1 MAHRLIKNIVK
12 KAEKSA
18 KETAI
23 NVLKDLDTDELTK
36 LIEAELAHIIDP
48 LEQELTHTSSW
59 WVKIRNRM
67 YITVLK
73 NSISAIVKSVQKQL
87 ESL

>member
-12 KAEKSA
+12 KAENTA
-18 KETAI
+18 KETAM
-23 NVLKDLDTDELTK
+23 NVLKDLDTTELTK

-48 LEQELTHTSSW
+48 LEQEIAHTTSW

-73 NSISAIVKSVQKQL
+73 NSTSAIVKSVQKQL
-87 ESL
+87 EKL